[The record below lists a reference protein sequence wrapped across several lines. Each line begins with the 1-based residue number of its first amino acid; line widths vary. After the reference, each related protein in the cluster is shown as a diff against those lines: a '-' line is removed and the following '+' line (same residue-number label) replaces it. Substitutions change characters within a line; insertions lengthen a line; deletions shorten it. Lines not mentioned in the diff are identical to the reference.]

1 MTVRDVSNE
10 VVAREYAAPLPDVP
24 SEDVKRVYLSLL
36 HVHLPMLADANVI
49 DYDPDRGV
57 IEDTDLEAVE
67 PLFSTISETD
77 VPIEPA
83 R

>member
-24 SEDVKRVYLSLL
+24 SADVKRVYLSLL
-36 HVHLPMLADANVI
+36 HVHLPLLADANVI
-49 DYDPDRGV
+49 NYDPDRGV
-57 IEDTDLEAVE
+57 IEDINLEAVE
-67 PLFSTISETD
+67 PLLSTVTADESST
-77 VPIEPA
+77 EPA